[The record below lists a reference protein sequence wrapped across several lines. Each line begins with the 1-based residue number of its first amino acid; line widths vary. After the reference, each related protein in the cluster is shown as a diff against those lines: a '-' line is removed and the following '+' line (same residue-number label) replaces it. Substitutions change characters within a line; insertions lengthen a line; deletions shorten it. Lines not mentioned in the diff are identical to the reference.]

1 MIEFQTTQNAGVWI
15 NPLHA
20 TSVEGIAGGSVV
32 TMGNGSKFYLVLA
45 PAVVVARLAPFTR
58 GGESTRTEQARAG

>member
-45 PAVVVARLAPFTR
+45 PSAVVSKLRVAVEAEAMRGEKAAPV
-58 GGESTRTEQARAG
+58 